1 MPRMKLRL
9 IAILTTFTAVFTLGS
24 QAAVPAAS
32 PEMAIQAEQMLS
44 ANWWAEAIAIE
55 NTNKTSRYPETVYA
69 TVFEFDNSLWF
80 YTATGTQPLVAS
92 KGRAEQYKNDLLP
105 LLRTIDRGF
114 VSFEFLNPSTDE
126 SSALTALPNGCVVES
141 IYSFGSVQQNG
152 TPILAAKL
160 LLYSSSK
167 NSRRGAQGNAVGHCV
182 LIYETPQG
190 MFFVDPP
197 EIGVS
202 GEIRKTRDWDPVQLA
217 HEIES
222 PYGKINIDEA
232 FFVPFSSQPVLVAN

>member
-1 MPRMKLRL
+1 MNLRL
-9 IAILTTFTAVFTLGS
+9 VSVIAAALSTLFSLSS
-24 QAAVPAAS
+24 QAAAQASS
-32 PEMAIQAEQMLS
+32 PEMALQAEKMLS
-44 ANWWAEAIAIE
+44 EKWWAEAVQITT
-55 NTNKTSRYPETVYA
+55 TNESSRYPATVYA

-80 YTATGTQPLVAS
+80 YTATGTQALVAS
-92 KGRAEQYKNDLLP
+92 KNRTEEFKNNLLP

-114 VSFEFLNPSTDE
+114 VSFQKLDDSPADLAS
-126 SSALTALPNGCVVES
+126 LTALPNGCVVES
-141 IYSFGSVQQNG
+141 IYSFNSVQESG
-152 TPILAAKL
+152 TPILAARL

-202 GEIRKTRDWDPVQLA
+202 GAIRKTLDWDPAQIA
-217 HEIES
+217 YEIES
-222 PYGKINIDEA
+222 AYGKINIDEA
-232 FFVPFSSQPVLVAN
+232 FFVPFSTQPILVAN